1 VQKVTITNNIIK
13 KALLTILPCVVLTT
27 TFASARQRNVI
38 FFNGMNSKIL
48 EAYSDMWR
56 LEELFSEKYP
66 YVEDNLIWHLAYTKT
81 KGLGKDARNMVSLTD
96 DLLYYER
103 HKMSYCWMNHHAYGC
118 NEGTINVQQYKDVK
132 LRVLYDGYPY
142 TSGHFEH
149 NDDIIIAYSR
159 GNIFANMMQTYARG
173 RSVKRINIASPGI
186 ERYGYLY
193 NLKNDLVIGAL
204 GARPTIWA
212 NYYMILSR
220 REKKNYNDCS
230 KNNLIPCSTV
240 LKKNSDYL
248 NDFKGH
254 SFRGAYLYDERSR
267 SVIVNAINNAY
278 YGFNNVLTSYDS
290 QCKITS
296 RTTQD
301 SIENYNNLM
310 ETLSNF
316 GIR

>member
-1 VQKVTITNNIIK
+1 
-13 KALLTILPCVVLTT
+13 
-27 TFASARQRNVI
+27 
-38 FFNGMNSKIL
+38 
-48 EAYSDMWR
+48 MWK

-103 HKMSYCWMNHHAYGC
+103 HKMSYCWMNYHAYGC
-118 NEGTINVQQYKDVK
+118 NEGTINVQQYRDVK
-132 LRVLYDGYPY
+132 RIVLYYGFPY

-159 GNIFANMMQTYARG
+159 GNIFANIMQTYARG

-193 NLKNDLVIGAL
+193 NMKNDLVVVGAL
-204 GARPTIWA
+204 GVRPTIWTQFYPRLTKDGKYYYNNYTIVKNGAYAYSIMA
-212 NYYMILSR
+212 NMNRHFL
-220 REKKNYNDCS
+220 D
-230 KNNLIPCSTV
+230 
-240 LKKNSDYL
+240 
-248 NDFKGH
+248 DFKGH
-254 SFRGAYLYDERSR
+254 SFKDAYLHTNGVRWRILDSIYY
-267 SVIVNAINNAY
+267 AY
-278 YGFNNVLTSYDS
+278 KGFNNLPRNYDRVF
-290 QCKITS
+290 KITPK
-296 RTTQD
+296 TTKA

-310 ETLSNF
+310 KSLRKF

>member
-27 TFASARQRNVI
+27 TFASARQKNVI
-38 FFNGMNSKIL
+38 FFSGMNASES
-48 EAYSDMWR
+48 EAKEDMIV
-56 LEELFSEKYP
+56 LKKLFSKKYRMATK
-66 YVEDNLIWHLAYTKT
+66 NLIWHLAYTKT
-81 KGLGKDARNMVSLTD
+81 NGMGEDIKDIISLRED
-96 DLLYYER
+96 IVDYEK
-103 HKMSYCWMNHHAYGC
+103 HKMSYCWMNDNAYGC
-118 NEGTINVQQYKDVK
+118 KMGTENVQQYKDVK

-204 GARPTIWA
+204 GARPTMWA
-212 NYYMILSR
+212 NYYTILSR

-254 SFRGAYLYDERSR
+254 SFMGAYLYDERSR